1 MAAVVTRIREQPTRL
16 RRLLWLLLYTLLA
29 IFLMLLLPQMGSAGG
44 PRYIAGVNYFDAGT
58 KGTPLTWAQGSIS
71 YYTDQGDLS
80 PLLVHAAADLFVAD
94 AFSDWTSIPTA
105 AVATTLAGQLGE
117 DVNGTNVIANGN
129 GTFTMPSD
137 ILPTAV
143 NKPVAIVYDSDGAVT
158 SALLGSGAGNT
169 LYCFTNSVFGGADSL
184 STNARLY
191 ALVIVNGNCAQTSSQ
206 LPDLKY
212 RMVRTFGRVLGLD
225 CSQVNLN
232 VITRS
237 PVPTAADY
245 AGFTIMHATDSI
257 SCVPISICYTN
268 PDQPKM
274 DDRASLSRLYPVTLQ
289 NQSNFPGKQLFF
301 ENTIRIHGTV
311 HFVDANGQPAQP
323 MQGVNV
329 MARWVDPTTGL
340 ASRAYAAASV
350 SGFMFRGYAGNPV
363 NGPNDGS
370 GQPFDRFGSDDAAVE
385 GTFDLAGLEI
395 PGSGGSAQ
403 CELTVEA
410 IDPLWSQTVGPYGPW
425 AGAAFRLDSADR
437 SHREQRWQSPARHP
451 HAGQCGSSPG
461 LVRTGRLHVT
471 CAASD
476 SRRVAGRA
484 QRARRGDGIGKGRLR
499 SVRQPKFGTLERYR

>member
-1 MAAVVTRIREQPTRL
+1 
-16 RRLLWLLLYTLLA
+16 
-29 IFLMLLLPQMGSAGG
+29 
-44 PRYIAGVNYFDAGT
+44 
-58 KGTPLTWAQGSIS
+58 
-71 YYTDQGDLS
+71 
-80 PLLVHAAADLFVAD
+80 
-94 AFSDWTSIPTA
+94 
-105 AVATTLAGQLGE
+105 
-117 DVNGTNVIANGN
+117 
-129 GTFTMPSD
+129 
-137 ILPTAV
+137 
-143 NKPVAIVYDSDGAVT
+143 
-158 SALLGSGAGNT
+158 
-169 LYCFTNSVFGGADSL
+169 
-184 STNARLY
+184 
-191 ALVIVNGNCAQTSSQ
+191 
-206 LPDLKY
+206 
-212 RMVRTFGRVLGLD
+212 
-225 CSQVNLN
+225 
-232 VITRS
+232 
-237 PVPTAADY
+237 
-245 AGFTIMHATDSI
+245 MHATDSI

-363 NGPNDGS
+363 NGPNEGS

-425 AGAAFRLDSADR
+425 
-437 SHREQRWQSPARHP
+437 Q
-451 HAGQCGSSPG
+451 
-461 LVRTGRLHVT
+461 V
-471 CAASD
+471 
-476 SRRVAGRA
+476 
-484 QRARRGDGIGKGRLR
+484 
-499 SVRQPKFGTLERYR
+499 

>member
-94 AFSDWTSIPTA
+94 AFSDWTSIPAA

-191 ALVIVNGNCAQTSSQ
+191 ALVIVNGNCAQTSYQ

-225 CSQVNLN
+225 WSQVNLN
-232 VITRS
+232 VITRN

-289 NQSNFPGKQLFF
+289 NQSNFPGKQLSK
-301 ENTIRIHGTV
+301 TQ
-311 HFVDANGQPAQP
+311 FVFIARCTSW
-323 MQGVNV
+323 MQ
-329 MARWVDPTTGL
+329 M
-340 ASRAYAAASV
+340 ASRHNPCRAST
-350 SGFMFRGYAGNPV
+350 SW
-363 NGPNDGS
+363 
-370 GQPFDRFGSDDAAVE
+370 
-385 GTFDLAGLEI
+385 LAGSILRLVW
-395 PGSGGSAQ
+395 PRGRMRQ
-403 CELTVEA
+403 RL
-410 IDPLWSQTVGPYGPW
+410 
-425 AGAAFRLDSADR
+425 FLDSCFADMPEIR
-437 SHREQRWQSPARHP
+437 
-451 HAGQCGSSPG
+451 
-461 LVRTGRLHVT
+461 
-471 CAASD
+471 
-476 SRRVAGRA
+476 
-484 QRARRGDGIGKGRLR
+484 
-499 SVRQPKFGTLERYR
+499 